1 MRALLLNSGMGKR
14 MGVLNKHFPKC
25 MNELWG
31 KETVLGRQL
40 RILEECGI
48 TNVVIT
54 TGYLEPILVKHC
66 YSLGF
71 SLDYTFVNNPVYAKT
86 NYIYSIY
93 LAQKYLNDDILL
105 IHGHLVFDSVIL
117 SELIKKENSCM
128 VVSSTA
134 PLPQKDFKAVIKKGV
149 IVKIGVEYF
158 DDALTAQ
165 PLYKINKDDWMVW
178 LDSIIDYCEAGQV
191 SCYAENAFNDLANRF
206 KLYPLDCKNKLCAE
220 VDTPEDLLMIKNI
233 LKVKDEP
240 W

>member
-117 SELIKKENSCM
+117 SE
-128 VVSSTA
+128 
-134 PLPQKDFKAVIKKGV
+134 
-149 IVKIGVEYF
+149 
-158 DDALTAQ
+158 
-165 PLYKINKDDWMVW
+165 
-178 LDSIIDYCEAGQV
+178 
-191 SCYAENAFNDLANRF
+191 
-206 KLYPLDCKNKLCAE
+206 
-220 VDTPEDLLMIKNI
+220 
-233 LKVKDEP
+233 
-240 W
+240 